1 MTYLTKQYIEFNV
14 GIHAKIYNRFLNFCT
29 ISSSGITFIA
39 QSKQLYINLLNEQ
52 NMHIGNIV
60 AYLTPKNIKPSNT
73 FKSNAI
79 MDPINTQFLLYILV
93 IQKDTQVDFPN
104 SDSIK
109 YHVYSF

>member
-1 MTYLTKQYIEFNV
+1 MTYLTKQYV